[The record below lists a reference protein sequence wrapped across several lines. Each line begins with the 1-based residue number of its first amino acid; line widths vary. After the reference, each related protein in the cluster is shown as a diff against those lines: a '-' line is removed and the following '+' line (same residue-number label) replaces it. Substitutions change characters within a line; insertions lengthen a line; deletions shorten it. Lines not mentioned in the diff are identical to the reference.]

1 MSVELIIKKI
11 NEKGMIMSLKSVFL
25 LLNFKIREMAGINKV
40 ILVGNLGKDPDTFTF
55 EGGAKKVSFSLA
67 TTEQYK
73 DSKGE
78 KQKITEWHNIVCWR
92 GLADIAEQFLRKGMQ
107 VYLEGKIRTRSWEDS
122 GTKKYITEIVAD
134 NFQMLGSRADNESL
148 GQNNPQN
155 KESNTSNTTP
165 LQSETPA
172 VTNQAQEEDDLPF

>member
-1 MSVELIIKKI
+1 M
-11 NEKGMIMSLKSVFL
+11 KSVFL
-25 LLNFKIREMAGINKV
+25 LLNFKTREMAGINKV

-107 VYLEGKIRTRSWEDS
+107 VYLEGKIRTRSWEDN

-134 NFQMLGSRADNESL
+134 NFQMLGSRADNENS
-148 GQNNPQN
+148 GQNHFHN
-155 KESNTSNTTP
+155 KESNTSNTNSP
-165 LQSETPA
+165 QAEPSAISNEA
-172 VTNQAQEEDDLPF
+172 ISNQAQEEDDLPF

>member
-1 MSVELIIKKI
+1 
-11 NEKGMIMSLKSVFL
+11 
-25 LLNFKIREMAGINKV
+25 MAGINKV

-73 DSKGE
+73 DSKGD

-107 VYLEGKIRTRSWEDS
+107 VYIEGKIRTRSWEDN

-134 NFQMLGSRADNESL
+134 NFQMLGSRSENENFSSNYSKEPS
-148 GQNNPQN
+148 NNSANDPTPSTAAFI
-155 KESNTSNTTP
+155 KKDEIESIG
-165 LQSETPA
+165 A
-172 VTNQAQEEDDLPF
+172 VDDDLPF

>member
-107 VYLEGKIRTRSWEDS
+107 VYLEGKIRTRSWEDN

-155 KESNTSNTTP
+155 KQSNTSNTTP

-172 VTNQAQEEDDLPF
+172 VTNQAQEDDDLPF

>member
-1 MSVELIIKKI
+1 
-11 NEKGMIMSLKSVFL
+11 
-25 LLNFKIREMAGINKV
+25 MAGINKV
-40 ILVGNLGKDPDTFTF
+40 ILVGNLGKDPDIFTF

-107 VYLEGKIRTRSWEDS
+107 VYIEGKIRTRSWEDN
-122 GTKKYITEIVAD
+122 GIKKYITEIVAD
-134 NFQMLGSRADNESL
+134 NFQMLGSRSDNENTGPYNAPPKDTALPNSSPASAAPISMN
-148 GQNNPQN
+148 Q
-155 KESNTSNTTP
+155 EEINTS
-165 LQSETPA
+165 A
-172 VTNQAQEEDDLPF
+172 HEEDDLPF

>member
-1 MSVELIIKKI
+1 
-11 NEKGMIMSLKSVFL
+11 
-25 LLNFKIREMAGINKV
+25 MAGINKV

-107 VYLEGKIRTRSWEDS
+107 VYLEGKIRTRSWEDN

-134 NFQMLGSRADNESL
+134 NFQMLGSRADNENL
-148 GQNNPQN
+148 GHNNPQN
-155 KESNTSNTTP
+155 KETHASSAPTT
-165 LQSETPA
+165 QAESTAASQGAMNNE
-172 VTNQAQEEDDLPF
+172 AQEEDDLPF

>member
-1 MSVELIIKKI
+1 
-11 NEKGMIMSLKSVFL
+11 
-25 LLNFKIREMAGINKV
+25 MAGINKV
-40 ILVGNLGKDPDTFTF
+40 ILVGNLGKDPETFTF

-73 DSKGE
+73 DNKGE

-107 VYLEGKIRTRSWEDS
+107 VYIEGKIRTRSWEDN

-134 NFQMLGSRADNESL
+134 NFQMLGSRSDNENSAS
-148 GQNNPQN
+148 NANYN
-155 KESNTSNTTP
+155 KEQNANTSIPTASNVAT
-165 LQSETPA
+165 
-172 VTNQAQEEDDLPF
+172 TNQNDVDNSRMEEDDLPF

>member
-1 MSVELIIKKI
+1 
-11 NEKGMIMSLKSVFL
+11 
-25 LLNFKIREMAGINKV
+25 MAGINKV
-40 ILVGNLGKDPDTFTF
+40 ILVGNLGKDPETFTF

-107 VYLEGKIRTRSWEDS
+107 VYIEGKIRTRSWEDN
-122 GTKKYITEIVAD
+122 GAKKYITEIVAD
-134 NFQMLGSRADNESL
+134 NFQMLGSRTDNENSAF
-148 GQNNPQN
+148 NANYN
-155 KESNTSNTTP
+155 KEQNANTSI
-165 LQSETPA
+165 PA
-172 VTNQAQEEDDLPF
+172 TSNVASTNQNDVDNNRMEEDDLPF